1 MTDDPSGGSEL
12 ENRYRAVFEN
22 MSEGFVVCEAILG
35 PDGRLVDYWIREANP
50 VFCSRVAGAE
60 AVIGR
65 RQLEVRPGTDERWI
79 AACGRALTGKPVRF
93 EFWDAEGGRWYDVHM
108 MRLSNKQFGQFFIDV
123 TARHRAAERQAEL
136 FLDLNHRV
144 KNNLAIA
151 ASLLALQAKSERPEV
166 AEALSKAVD
175 RISSISEL
183 HTMLYQ
189 QEAHDSIQLKPY
201 LSGLVE
207 RLASS
212 LLDGDRVGI
221 QLECEPSE
229 VTAEDAV
236 SFGLIVNELVTNA
249 VKHAFPAGRQGSVTV
264 TARRGPSGFLLQVG
278 DDGCG
283 MTGSADEGLGL
294 RMVKSLATNLGAID
308 WTTGSSGTLVELRC
322 SRHSAPDKP
331 PG

>member
-1 MTDDPSGGSEL
+1 MADGPSGGSEI
-12 ENRYRAVFEN
+12 EDRYRAVFDN

-60 AVIGR
+60 AIVGR
-65 RQLEVRPGTDERWI
+65 RQMEARPSTDPRWI
-79 AACGRALTGKPVRF
+79 TACGLALAGKPVRF
-93 EFWDAEGGRWYDVHM
+93 EFWDEEASRWYDVHM
-108 MRLSNKQFGQFFIDV
+108 MRLSDTQFGQFFIDV

-144 KNNLAIA
+144 KNNLAIT
-151 ASLLALQAKSERPEV
+151 ASLLALQARSSGPEV
-166 AEALSKAVD
+166 ADALSKAVD

-189 QEAHDSIQLKPY
+189 QAAHDSIQLQPY

-207 RLASS
+207 RLAAS
-212 LLDGDRVGI
+212 LVDGDRVRI
-221 QLECEPSE
+221 EIECDP
-229 VTAEDAV
+229 AEASAEHAV

-249 VKHAFPAGRQGSVTV
+249 VKHAFPAGQQGQVRV
-264 TARRGPSGFLLQVG
+264 AARSGPSGLVLQVS

-283 MTGSADEGLGL
+283 MTGSPEKGLGL
-294 RMVKSLATNLGAID
+294 RLVNSLAADLGEII
-308 WTTGSSGTLVELRC
+308 WTTGSSGTTIELRC
-322 SRHSAPDKP
+322 WR
-331 PG
+331 